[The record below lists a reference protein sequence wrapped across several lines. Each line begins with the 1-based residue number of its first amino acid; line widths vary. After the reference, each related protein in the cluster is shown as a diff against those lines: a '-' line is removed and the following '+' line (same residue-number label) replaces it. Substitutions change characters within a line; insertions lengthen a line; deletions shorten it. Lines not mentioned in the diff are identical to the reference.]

1 VQSNAFSG
9 ASPGV
14 GSGSSNSIDPLAAGS
29 SQVFA
34 SDPDAVE
41 VGFVTTFVVDVIH
54 VVQVAVNNTRR
65 CDL

>member
-1 VQSNAFSG
+1 
-9 ASPGV
+9 
-14 GSGSSNSIDPLAAGS
+14 
-29 SQVFA
+29 VFA

-54 VVQVAVNNTRR
+54 VVQVAVTNTRR